1 MFVATPRCGRLQPRL
16 EAASSGLLGLPPL
29 GQSES
34 CISNEI
40 TFLEN
45 VKTFFQTNLAMH
57 AQILVA
63 VGGAIGS
70 LLRYNISLTM
80 RELLPSYAASGTL
93 IVNVLGSLAIGYL
106 LGLSHEA
113 KSVADVTRLFVA
125 VGILG
130 GLTTFSSLAY
140 ETMSLTY
147 THQAGIF
154 AGLGHLTANLTLG
167 LGAVWLGAWLARIT
181 TAS

>member
-1 MFVATPRCGRLQPRL
+1 MYYEV
-16 EAASSGLLGLPPL
+16 
-29 GQSES
+29 
-34 CISNEI
+34 
-40 TFLEN
+40 
-45 VKTFFQTNLAMH
+45 
-57 AQILVA
+57 LVA
-63 VGGAIGS
+63 VGGAIGT
-70 LLRYNISLTM
+70 LLRYHISLAM

-93 IVNVLGSLAIGYL
+93 VVNVIGSLAIGYL

-113 KSVADVTRLFVA
+113 KSLSDATRLLVV

-154 AGLGHLTANLTLG
+154 AGLAHLTANLVLG

-181 TAS
+181 AAS